1 MKKIVCILVA
11 LMLCLSAVALAES
24 VPSKKVDDLTKVT
37 VTGVNLP
44 ADSGFFLRLIVDNE
58 EEYQQLW
65 EIYQKEIEKL
75 TQSESVVAYF
85 GAVKNAAEDAADMV
99 TQLESETLN
108 VYEFWPVIARG
119 YEEDYGAVTAELL
132 FSTPYEKDEK
142 VLVLIGLV
150 TVNQDNTQNVEWV
163 AYDGFGM
170 DLEDAGTEGWGGIQ
184 VELDPEII
192 LAIQNGTALLAIVSK

>member
-1 MKKIVCILVA
+1 MKKIVSILVA
-11 LMLCLSAVALAES
+11 LMLCLSAAAFAES
-24 VPSKKVDDLTKVT
+24 VPSKTVDDLTKIT
-37 VTGVNLP
+37 VTGANIP
-44 ADSGFFLRLIVDNE
+44 IDSGFFLRLIVDNE

-75 TQSESVVAYF
+75 AQSESVVDYF
-85 GAVKNAAEDAADMV
+85 GAVKNAAEDAVDMV

-108 VYEFWPVIARG
+108 VYEFWPVIAGG

-163 AYDGFGM
+163 AYDGVGM
-170 DLEDAGTEGWGGIQ
+170 RLDDVETEKQGRIQ
-184 VELDPEII
+184 VELDPKII
-192 LAIQNGTALLAIVSK
+192 MAIQNGTALLAIVSK

>member
-11 LMLCLSAVALAES
+11 LMLCLSAVAFAES

-58 EEYQQLW
+58 EEYQHLV
-65 EIYQKEIEKL
+65 EICQKEIEKL
-75 TQSESVVAYF
+75 ALSESIIDYF
-85 GAVKNAAEDAADMV
+85 GVVKNTNEDVVDMV

-108 VYEFWPVIARG
+108 VYEVWPVIAGG
-119 YEEDYGAVTAELL
+119 YEEDYGAVTVEML
-132 FSTPYEKDEK
+132 FSTPYEKNEK

-150 TVNQDNTQNVEWV
+150 TENQDNTQNVEWV

-170 DLEDAGTEGWGGIQ
+170 DLENAGTEGWGGIQ
-184 VELDPEII
+184 AELDPEII